1 MSMIPIFAWINV
13 DSMGNGDDSNSLH
26 ISSYIFCTEKPANV
40 EKSSTDTTE
49 TETQQPSTGEITSPP
64 PSSSE
69 ATSAA
74 HETTSAGSAQSESS
88 SSASGSASVL
98 SQQSFQ
104 TYEDTVHMLEA
115 THFPGYNFYTEQDVE
130 TLIKQI
136 PDISPYIDPVPEDE
150 EPISKSR
157 SLTKKELAKL
167 TPEAKILNIAS
178 NKKAKEIKEYL
189 LEKFDRVMVDTLDK
203 DNNNCLFQSIL
214 CQISN
219 HRFMFNSEGKQYDS
233 QCLRL
238 QTIAF
243 MAINYEEMYN
253 RVKHSL
259 NCPYKRWLL
268 DMTDPMTD
276 GDTVALIG
284 MRHLLKVSVTFHFF
298 NSISF
303 AENRIKTGNFWKFQP
318 QAPDVCRF

>member
-1 MSMIPIFAWINV
+1 MIPIFAWINV
-13 DSMGNGDDSNSLH
+13 DSMGNGDDSNCFH

>member
-1 MSMIPIFAWINV
+1 MI
-13 DSMGNGDDSNSLH
+13 
-26 ISSYIFCTEKPANV
+26 
-40 EKSSTDTTE
+40 
-49 TETQQPSTGEITSPP
+49 
-64 PSSSE
+64 
-69 ATSAA
+69 
-74 HETTSAGSAQSESS
+74 
-88 SSASGSASVL
+88 
-98 SQQSFQ
+98 
-104 TYEDTVHMLEA
+104 EA
-115 THFPGYNFYTEQDVE
+115 THFRDYNFYTEQDVE

-214 CQISN
+214 CQISK
-219 HRFMFNSEGKQYDS
+219 HRFMFNSDGKQYDS

-243 MAINYEEMYN
+243 MAVNYEEMYN

-259 NCPYKRWLL
+259 NGPYKRWLL
-268 DMTDPMTD
+268 DMIDPMTD
-276 GDTVALIG
+276 GDTAALIG
-284 MRHLLKVSVTFHFF
+284 LRHLLKVSLTFQLINWFC
-298 NSISF
+298 
-303 AENRIKTGNFWKFQP
+303 RIKNWPILVTPSLYGT
-318 QAPDVCRF
+318 DVCRFQ